1 MHAMRKR
8 RFSNVIGFD
17 DAPFPRD
24 YQGPVKVVGAV
35 FADRRLDGV
44 LIGAIEKD
52 GGDAAVKLAQLVET
66 SKFYE
71 HARLIMLQ
79 GITMGGFNVVD
90 VVDLHARLKLPVLV
104 VARRAPDMA
113 AIRRAL
119 EHHLP
124 QGREKWAR
132 IQAAGAME
140 PAGGVFVQRA
150 GLTREQVM
158 EILAQ
163 WAIHSR
169 IPEPLRCAH
178 LIAGALATGQSRNR
192 P

>member
-1 MHAMRKR
+1 MRRR

-24 YQGPVKVVGAV
+24 YQGAVKVVGAV

-44 LIGAIEKD
+44 LVGEIEKD
-52 GGDAAVKLAQLVET
+52 GGDAAVKLAELVRT

-71 HARLIMLQ
+71 HGRLIMLQ

-90 VVDLHARLKLPVLV
+90 VVDLHARLNLPVLV
-104 VARRAPDMA
+104 VARRSPDMA

-119 EHHLP
+119 RHLP
-124 QGREKWAR
+124 QGRDKWAR
-132 IQAAGAME
+132 IEAAGAME
-140 PAGGVFVQRA
+140 PAGKVFVQRV
-150 GLTREQVM
+150 GLTRDQALEV
-158 EILAQ
+158 LAQ
-163 WAIHSR
+163 WSINSR

>member
-1 MHAMRKR
+1 MRKH

-17 DAPFPRD
+17 DAPFSRGH
-24 YQGPVKVVGAV
+24 QGPVKVVGSV

-44 LIGAIEKD
+44 LVGEIEKD
-52 GGDAAVKLAQLVET
+52 GFDASEKLADLVMG
-66 SKFYE
+66 SKFHQ

-90 VVDLHARLKLPVLV
+90 VFDLYRRLNRPILV
-104 VARRAPDMA
+104 IARRAPNLA

-119 EHHLP
+119 EQHLP
-124 QGREKWAR
+124 GGRTKWGM
-132 IQAAGAME
+132 IEAAGAME
-140 PAGGVFVQRA
+140 QAGDVFIQRV
-150 GLTREQVM
+150 GLTRDQAVAA
-158 EILAQ
+158 LSQ
-163 WAIHSR
+163 WSIHSR

-178 LIAGALATGQSRNR
+178 LIAGALVTGQSRKR

>member
-1 MHAMRKR
+1 MRKR

-24 YQGPVKVVGAV
+24 HRGPVRVVGAV

-44 LIGAIEKD
+44 LMGEIEKD
-52 GGDAAVKLAQLVET
+52 GHDVTDRLADLVRT
-66 SKFYE
+66 SKFHQ
-71 HARLIMLQ
+71 HANLMMLQ

-90 VVDLHARLKLPVLV
+90 LGELHRRLHLPILVIARH
-104 VARRAPDMA
+104 APDMQ

-119 EHHLP
+119 EQHLP
-124 QGREKWAR
+124 GGRAKWR
-132 IQAAGAME
+132 LIEAAGAME
-140 PAGGVFVQRA
+140 PAGNVFVQRA
-150 GLTREQVM
+150 GLT
-158 EILAQ
+158 LAQ
-163 WAIHSR
+163 AVETVDQWSIHGR

-178 LIAGALATGQSRNR
+178 LIAGALVTGQSRNR

>member
-1 MHAMRKR
+1 MRKR

-17 DAPFPRD
+17 DAPFPRN

-35 FADRRLDGV
+35 FAHRRLDGV
-44 LIGAIEKD
+44 LVGEIQKD
-52 GGDAAVKLAQLVET
+52 GGDAAETLADLVKT
-66 SKFYE
+66 SKFYA

-90 VVDLHARLKLPVLV
+90 VVDLHARLTLPVLV
-104 VARRAPDMA
+104 VARRAPDMD

-119 EHHLP
+119 EHHLTH
-124 QGREKWAR
+124 GSEKWAR
-132 IQAAGAME
+132 IEAAGPME
-140 PAGGVFVQRA
+140 PAGQVFVQRV
-150 GLTREQVM
+150 GLTRSQA
-158 EILAQ
+158 LAAVDQ
-163 WAIHSR
+163 WSFHSR

-178 LIAGALATGQSRNR
+178 LIAGALATGQSRKR

>member
-1 MHAMRKR
+1 MRKR

-17 DAPFPRD
+17 DAAFERD
-24 YQGPVKVVGAV
+24 YRGPVKVVGAV
-35 FADRRLDGV
+35 FAHRRLDGV
-44 LIGAIEKD
+44 LIGEIEKD
-52 GGDAAVKLAQLVET
+52 GRDAACQLARLVQR
-66 SKFYE
+66 SKFHE

-90 VVDLHARLKLPVLV
+90 VADLHSRLTMPVLV

-119 EHHLP
+119 EDHLP
-124 QGREKWAR
+124 HFQEKWAR
-132 IQAAGAME
+132 IEAAGAME
-140 PAGGVFVQRA
+140 PIGGVFVQRI
-150 GLTREQVM
+150 GLTHTEAREV
-158 EILAQ
+158 LAQ
-163 WAIHSR
+163 WTLHSR

-178 LIAGALATGQSRNR
+178 LIGGALATGQSRNR